1 MLTHVHTALVAN
13 EIPLLLYE
21 GIRIPRLRS
30 HAVSTPQTNATL
42 SQAVPATGGCRLR
55 VYNC

>member
-30 HAVSTPQTNATL
+30 HIVSTPTDQRNAI
-42 SQAVPATGGCRLR
+42 TGGARNRR
-55 VYNC
+55 VPLARI